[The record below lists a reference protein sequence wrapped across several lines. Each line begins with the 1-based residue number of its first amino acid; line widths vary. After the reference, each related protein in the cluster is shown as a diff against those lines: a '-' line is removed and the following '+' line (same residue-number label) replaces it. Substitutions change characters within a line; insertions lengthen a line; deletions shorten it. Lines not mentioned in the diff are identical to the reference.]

1 MEKRY
6 VGVDLHRKVF
16 TCCLRL
22 ESGREFLTEWRLEQL
37 PQFVKKLRSSDEVA
51 VEVTGNT
58 RLFYEAV
65 SPHVAR
71 VVVVD
76 PHQFRVISQSVK
88 KTDANDARNLA
99 LYLAKGLLPE
109 VRMKEKQ
116 PAQVASLTQTRD
128 RLVKLRT
135 ALKNKVN
142 NLLSA
147 RGIELKK
154 EELSSEK
161 GLTRALTMDVEEL
174 TQLELQVIVEQI
186 RSLNQSIAKLE
197 EVIDREGKKLKG
209 HRNLT
214 SIKGIGS
221 LGASILLSVIGD
233 VRDFPDEG
241 RLASY
246 FGIVPRIHNSNETE
260 RSGGITKRG
269 SKLGRTAL
277 VQCALIAKRYSP
289 YLASYYE
296 QIRSRRG
303 TGRAIIALA
312 RKFLGIIHRTL
323 KNHWVFQDFPHFVLE
338 KSTN

>member
-1 MEKRY
+1 MKRY
-6 VGVDLHRKVF
+6 IGVDLHRRVF
-16 TCCLRL
+16 TCCVRL
-22 ESGREFLTEWRLEQL
+22 ENGRQFLSAWRLEQL
-37 PQFVKKLRSSDEVA
+37 PQFVKKLRASDEVA

-58 RLFYEAV
+58 RLFYNAV
-65 SPHVAR
+65 APHVAR
-71 VVVVD
+71 VVVVNAN
-76 PHQFRVISQSVK
+76 QFRVISQSVK
-88 KTDANDARNLA
+88 KTDPNDARNPA

-109 VRMKEKQ
+109 VRMKDKEH
-116 PAQVASLTQTRD
+116 AQVASLTQTRD

-147 RGIELKK
+147 RGIALRT

-161 GLTRALTMDVEEL
+161 GLARVLSLEVEEL
-174 TQLELQVIVEQI
+174 TWFELQIIVDQI
-186 RSLNQSIAKLE
+186 RSLNRSIAEMEK
-197 EVIDREGKKLKG
+197 VIEREGKKLKG
-209 HRNLT
+209 HGNLT
-214 SIKGIGS
+214 SIKGIGP

-246 FGIVPRIHNSNETE
+246 FGIVPRVHNSNETE
-260 RSGGITKRG
+260 RSGRITKRG

-289 YLASYYE
+289 YLANYYE
-296 QIRSRRG
+296 AIRSRRG

-312 RKFLGIIHRTL
+312 RKFLGVIYRTL
-323 KNHWVFQDFPHFVLE
+323 KHNWLFEDFPNFVLKE
-338 KSTN
+338 VAA